1 MNAFLSYTLSEDDPE
16 IEAMHEMADSDNNEQ
31 ERNVHFY
38 VHASETLKRD
48 EKKTLF
54 VNFNHLT
61 NFQW

>member
-1 MNAFLSYTLSEDDPE
+1 
-16 IEAMHEMADSDNNEQ
+16 MADSDNNEQ

>member
-1 MNAFLSYTLSEDDPE
+1 
-16 IEAMHEMADSDNNEQ
+16 MHEMADSDNNEHVK
-31 ERNVHFY
+31 NVHFY
-38 VHASETLKRD
+38 IHASENLKRD